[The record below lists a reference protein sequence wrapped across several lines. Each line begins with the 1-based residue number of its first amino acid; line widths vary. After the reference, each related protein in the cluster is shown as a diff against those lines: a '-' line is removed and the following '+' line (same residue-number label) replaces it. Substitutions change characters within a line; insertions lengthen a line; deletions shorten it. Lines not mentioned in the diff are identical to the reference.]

1 MYRLYVNKGNG
12 WEEMSRSKYE
22 KDIVDKLD
30 YEFRYNGG
38 MYGIIRDIGN
48 GDEAYKFIRSEQ
60 DLNDYLQYYR
70 HKMLMEMSVLDLK
83 REILDI
89 KEGKKKK

>member
-1 MYRLYVNKGNG
+1 MYRLYKNSGNG
-12 WEEMSRSKYE
+12 WEEIKRDNQE
-22 KDIVDKLD
+22 KEIIYALE
-30 YEFRYNGG
+30 YEFRYKGG

-89 KEGKKKK
+89 KSKK